1 MLNNLLYTNNSVRSV
16 VIYLKVKLR
25 LDSSEALAVAG
36 ILLSGG
42 ANVNACD
49 DHQRTPLHW
58 AVSVNTGGANS
69 STAVEQLLLDRSTN
83 PVAADCRQRLPIHYV
98 FVKIGR

>member
-1 MLNNLLYTNNSVRSV
+1 V
-16 VIYLKVKLR
+16 
-25 LDSSEALAVAG
+25 LAVAG

-58 AVSVNTGGANS
+58 AVNVNTGGANS
-69 STAVEQLLLDRSTN
+69 STAMEQLLLDHGAN
-83 PVAADCRQRLPIHYV
+83 PLAVDCRQRLPIHYI
-98 FVKIGR
+98 FVKVGW